1 MKITLRALRV
11 NAGFTIKEAS
21 DKLGISSVT
30 LRSYENKKTKPNID
44 LLNRML
50 KLYNVK
56 FSNFEYSNED
66 QELILT

>member
-1 MKITLRALRV
+1 MKITLKALRV

>member
-21 DKLGISSVT
+21 YRLGISSVT

>member
-1 MKITLRALRV
+1 MKITLKALRV

-56 FSNFEYSNED
+56 FSNFEYSDAD